1 MIRLIII
8 FYFFVVCILSAQKSG
23 DFLIVENPQA
33 LVILNKFK
41 QPIDNTDKFIFTKN
55 KPLFITNIEG
65 LLNDG
70 VRAFTEIEV
79 NNNKYY
85 LLKEIKGKYYGEQ
98 NAGFIQK
105 YFNKRFYYDTL
116 KILSTNGNT
125 LFDVD
130 KKNKKSLNI
139 GDLLVRV
146 FEDNNLVYVK
156 LPNNNY
162 GWLKPGIND
171 VNYKIVKT
179 EKKRTEN
186 ISPKIVDDII
196 KKFEYANK
204 LNEKIYTTL
213 NKLKNKKNIPPKWKV
228 TVTDS
233 RIIATLNKDFE
244 KFGNSNKQL
253 VNKLE
258 TIVIGTGLK
267 VILNKNNIE
276 IVAK

>member
-8 FYFFVVCILSAQKSG
+8 FYFFVVCILSAQQIG
-23 DFLIVENPQA
+23 DFIIVENPQA

-41 QPIDNTDKFIFTKN
+41 QPINNTEKFIFTKN

-130 KKNKKSLNI
+130 KKSKMSLNI

-162 GWLKPGIND
+162 GWLRLGKKNVDYSIIKTD
-171 VNYKIVKT
+171 KIRIVK
-179 EKKRTEN
+179 
-186 ISPKIVDDII
+186 ISKQITDDIT
-196 KKFEYANK
+196 KKFEYVNK